1 MKNDGQ
7 LPPGPKAQTR
17 TEAVSASDA
26 ARIGKQGRGFRL
38 ESRAREFRVVASS
51 SGVSRRDTG
60 KPNVRSP
67 TALSRVLG
75 AGCVPYLPGRQASG
89 QERCGTSAV
98 SHGPKTR
105 SRMIYAGTGRSR
117 WKRRWKPARVAD
129 VQLAPVSLV

>member
-1 MKNDGQ
+1 MKHDGK
-7 LPPGPKAQTR
+7 LPPGLKAQTR
-17 TEAVSASDA
+17 TEAANASDA
-26 ARIGKQGRGFRL
+26 ARTGKQGRGFRL

-75 AGCVPYLPGRQASG
+75 AGCVPYPPGRQAPG
-89 QERCGTSAV
+89 QERCGNSAA

-105 SRMIYAGTGRSR
+105 SRMIYAGTG
-117 WKRRWKPARVAD
+117 
-129 VQLAPVSLV
+129 

>member
-7 LPPGPKAQTR
+7 LPSGPKAQTR
-17 TEAVSASDA
+17 AEAVSASEA
-26 ARIGKQGRGFRL
+26 ARPGKQGRRFRL

-51 SGVSRRDTG
+51 SGASRRGKG

-67 TALSRVLG
+67 DALSRVLG
-75 AGCVPYLPGRQASG
+75 AGCVPCLPGRQVPG
-89 QERCGTSAV
+89 QEHCGTSAA

-117 WKRRWKPARVAD
+117 WKRRWRPARVAD